1 MSEEETKVPGAN
13 EEAAAPVAEQN
24 QAEPETQEEKVVPLT
39 ALEAERSQRQQLQD
53 ELRMIK
59 DHLSLMQK
67 GQQQQPQPQESQLND
82 DDVMTFGDFKK
93 AASKFQNEIK
103 MTIGELQ
110 MVKRYPDYEEVVKK
124 YLPDEIKKRPKI
136 GEYLKQTQ
144 DYEYAYEVA
153 KASEAYRKDH
163 KQKQKNADAE
173 RIVDNSQKAGSLSS
187 MGSTSPINMAKRY
200 KDMNDDDFRREVAK
214 NMGYA

>member
-1 MSEEETKVPGAN
+1 MSEEETTVSG
-13 EEAAAPVAEQN
+13 ETREAAAPTAEQHHD
-24 QAEPETQEEKVVPLT
+24 EPEAQSEKVVPLT

-59 DHLSLMQK
+59 DHLALMQQ
-67 GQQQQPQPQESQLND
+67 GQNRQSEPQEPQYQD

-110 MVKRYPDYEEVVKK
+110 MVKRHPDYEEVVKK
-124 YLPDEIKKRPKI
+124 YLPDIVKNRPKI
-136 GEYLKQTQ
+136 GQYLQQTQ

-153 KASEAYRKDH
+153 KSSQAYQRDH
-163 KQKQKNADAE
+163 HQRQQNADAE
-173 RIVDNSQKAGSLSS
+173 RLMQNSQKAGSLSS

-200 KDMNDDDFRREVAK
+200 KDMNESDFRREVAK